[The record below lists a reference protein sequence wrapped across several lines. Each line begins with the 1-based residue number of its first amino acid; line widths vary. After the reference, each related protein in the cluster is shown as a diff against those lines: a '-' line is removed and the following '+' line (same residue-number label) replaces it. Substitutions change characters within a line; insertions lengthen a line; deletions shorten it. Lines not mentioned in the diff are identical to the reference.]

1 MIKVEVE
8 KLCKHYA
15 PHIVALDDVTLSVAA
30 GECLALLGPSGGGKT
45 TLLRLLAGLE
55 EASEGEIRFDGEV
68 VNDVPAHRRGVAM
81 MFQRPALLP
90 ARTVWQNL
98 RWNWE
103 LAEPWLPMRRVLGG
117 DRGREEELG
126 RVARLLGLEQEL
138 DRPVGQLSGGQQQ
151 RVALGQCL
159 LRKTKVCL
167 LDEPLGQLDAPLRTG
182 LRRAIRQFAR
192 EEGVT
197 LVYVTHDPEEALAV
211 GDRVA
216 VFRHGRL
223 IQIATPRQ
231 MRQGPR
237 DQFVAELIY
246 QNIGGLNLLA
256 GNIRQDGLDTF
267 FENAFGR
274 WPMLATTVS
283 GLHQALQDS
292 AILHASDDANPGSDK
307 NFRTDMRKSPI
318 IIGVPAIDVHCTT
331 AVTAS
336 EEDVRLRISYR
347 DQECGWKYNWILGA
361 SEQGQWVG
369 RADDN
374 ERFEQGQ
381 TVTMIFSMT
390 QAFWFDGATGRTL
403 LTPTG

>member
-1 MIKVEVE
+1 MIKLEVE
-8 KLCKHYA
+8 KLSKHYA
-15 PHIVALDDVTLSVAA
+15 PNIVALDDVTLSVGA

-55 EASEGEIRFDGEV
+55 EASDGEIRFDGEV
-68 VNDVPAHRRGVAM
+68 VNGVPAHRRGVAM

-90 ARTVWQNL
+90 ARTVRQNL

-103 LAEPWLPMRRVLGG
+103 LAEPWLPMQRLWGG
-117 DRGREEELG
+117 DQGREEELA
-126 RVARLLGLEQEL
+126 RVARLLELERVL
-138 DRPVGQLSGGQQQ
+138 DRPAGQLSGGQQQ

-182 LRRAIRQFAR
+182 LRRAIRQYAK
-192 EEGVT
+192 
-197 LVYVTHDPEEALAV
+197 EALAV

-223 IQIATPRQ
+223 VQAATPRQ
-231 MRQGPR
+231 MRREPR

-256 GNIRQDGLDTF
+256 GHIRQDGLDTY
-267 FENAFGR
+267 FESAFGR

-283 GLHQALQDS
+283 RLHQALQDS
-292 AILHASDDANPGSDK
+292 AILHADGGANPASDK
-307 NFRTDMRKSPI
+307 IFRTDDRKSHI
-318 IIGVPAIDVHCTT
+318 IIGVPAMDVRCTT
-331 AVTAS
+331 AVVTS
-336 EEDVRLRISYR
+336 EEEVQLRMSYR
-347 DQECGWKYNWILGA
+347 DQESGWAHNWILGA
-361 SEQGQWVG
+361 SEPGQWVG
-369 RADDN
+369 RTDDD
-374 ERFEQGQ
+374 ERFEQRQ
-381 TVTMIFSMT
+381 TVTMIFSMA

-403 LTPTG
+403 LAPTG